1 MISVPSVVNV
11 WRESKVSKTRTAAV
25 KPQRWLVVQA
35 SALLESV
42 ATGNYACY
50 GRVGVPRYPAAPRPT
65 NGVEPGELCVE
76 MMVRAADGTLRLV
89 CLDLTLKQYERTD
102 QRVVWSGYNA
112 PQHLQVI
119 WVWDFFRIQ
128 SHVALRLAEPPD
140 GVTPDAAWKDALDA
154 VRAIAPGDQVGFDV
168 RSACGDIHQS
178 HALTAPAT
186 VWEPSSG

>member
-1 MISVPSVVNV
+1 VDEQQNSA
-11 WRESKVSKTRTAAV
+11 SKTQTAA
-25 KPQRWLVVQA
+25 PRRWWVIQA

-42 ATGNYACY
+42 ATGNFACY
-50 GRVGVPRYPAAPRPT
+50 GRTGVPRYPAVRQPT
-65 NGVEPGELCVE
+65 NGQEPGELCVE

-89 CLDLTLKQYERTD
+89 CLDLTLNQHEKTD

-112 PQHLQVI
+112 AQHLQVI

-140 GVTPDAAWKDALDA
+140 GVTPEAAWQDALDA
-154 VRAIAPGDQVGFDV
+154 MRAVVPGDQISFDV

-178 HALTAPAT
+178 HPLTAPAKA
-186 VWEPSSG
+186 WEPGK